1 LIFRFLFLTFL
12 GLTGGKPGG
21 LLFSGPNKKTMGFL
35 YLLTGIVVVLG
46 LLAQSQPDATAIV
59 RKADEKL
66 RGKSSQAEMVMRI
79 VRPTWQREIGL
90 KSWSRGTDLG
100 LILVTA
106 PARDKGTAF
115 LKRRREVWNW
125 QPAIDRTIKLPPS
138 MMLQSWMGSDFT
150 NDDLVKESSAV
161 EDYRHRLAG
170 DTVVAGRPCHKIV
183 MIPKE
188 DAAVVWGK
196 VISYIDKKD
205 YLQLLTRF
213 YDEDG
218 ELVNTM
224 LGSQIRLMG
233 GRLLPSRLEVRP
245 ADNPANRTIIEY
257 RSLEFDMPLAEDF
270 FSQQNLKRVK

>member
-1 LIFRFLFLTFL
+1 M
-12 GLTGGKPGG
+12 GLP
-21 LLFSGPNKKTMGFL
+21 
-35 YLLTGIVVVLG
+35 YLLTGIVVAVG
-46 LLAQSQPDATAIV
+46 LLVQSQPDATAIV
-59 RKADEKL
+59 RKADEKV
-66 RGKSSQAEMVMRI
+66 RGKSSQADMVMRI

-150 NDDLVKESSAV
+150 NDDLVKESSVV

-170 DTVVAGRPCHKIV
+170 DTVVAGRSCYKII

-218 ELVNTM
+218 ELVNTI

-233 GRLLPSRLEVRP
+233 GRLLPARLEVRP

-257 RSLEFDMPLAEDF
+257 RALEFDLALTEDF
-270 FSQQNLKRVK
+270 FSLQNLRRIK

>member
-1 LIFRFLFLTFL
+1 
-12 GLTGGKPGG
+12 
-21 LLFSGPNKKTMGFL
+21 M
-35 YLLTGIVVVLG
+35 VVALG

-59 RKADEKL
+59 RKADEKV

-161 EDYRHRLAG
+161 EDYRHSLAG
-170 DTVVAGRPCHKIV
+170 DTVVAGRSCYKIV
-183 MIPKE
+183 MMPRE
-188 DAAVVWGK
+188 EAAVVWGK
-196 VISYIDKKD
+196 VISYIDKTD

-213 YDEDG
+213 YDEDD

-224 LGSQIRLMG
+224 RGSQIRLLG
-233 GRLLPSRLEVRP
+233 GRLLPARLEVIP
-245 ADNPANRTIIEY
+245 ADNPSHRTIIEY
-257 RSLEFDMPLAEDF
+257 RSLQFDQPLAEDF
-270 FSQQNLKRVK
+270 FSLQNLKRVR

>member
-1 LIFRFLFLTFL
+1 
-12 GLTGGKPGG
+12 
-21 LLFSGPNKKTMGFL
+21 MGIP
-35 YLLTGIVVVLG
+35 YLLTGMVVAIA

-59 RKADEKL
+59 RKADEKV
-66 RGKSSQAEMVMRI
+66 RGKSSQADMVMRI

-161 EDYRHRLAG
+161 DDYRHTLAR
-170 DTVVAGRPCHKIV
+170 DTLIDGRPAYKIILV
-183 MIPKE
+183 PKE
-188 DAAVVWGK
+188 EAAVVWGK
-196 VISYIDKKD
+196 VVTYIDKKE

-213 YDEDG
+213 YDEDNA
-218 ELVNTM
+218 LVNTM
-224 LGSQIRLMG
+224 QGSQIRLLG
-233 GRLLPSRLEVRP
+233 GRLLPARLEVIP
-245 ADNPANRTIIEY
+245 AEHPAHRTIIEY
-257 RSLEFDMPLAEDF
+257 RSLRFDLPLAEDF
-270 FSQQNLKRVK
+270 FSLQNLKRVK